1 MTDRSTFN
9 TLIKSALLANR
20 ADYARHLATDW
31 LSVFPGDVDFLTLLA
46 RAELELGQVDRAI
59 DRLKRIT
66 ETDPECSPA
75 YNLMASALRTK
86 GEVNQSKVYEA
97 LAGILQDIDLDPDRY
112 SAWTILL
119 QEALRTYRQG
129 DMQKARMLI
138 HEVLTADVGMSLP
151 LWIAV
156 QIHQSLGDDQGAYAI
171 ARRGLEAFPE
181 CVYFQLIVG
190 SKGVDDGDIVN
201 GMEYIHKSMRK
212 DPDGSRAIK
221 VLGEKHPYK
230 RLWPKSLQ
238 ADMSRPVPASVAA
251 MLGDNMLAA
260 NEEIETVVDPL
271 HTQAV
276 HKQTPSGADTMSSQ
290 PGMNSAEPGA
300 NRGYDKNDDDF
311 PAPQPWEAFR
321 GPDPGGDETDL
332 PSPEDGEDL
341 LEIER
346 DFDRIAARVNAR
358 RRNRNEDNRSPAY
371 IVVSSRTRLQQKFG
385 NDGYTKI
392 NDEIIRLVDS
402 LRRKPGWSA
411 YRFFPDDPPS
421 LDSFN
426 IAPADPG
433 NAWEVKLR
441 LGDLD
446 RALSTRGEMIAAVLI
461 IGGHNV
467 VPFHLL
473 PNPTD
478 DDDDDV
484 PSDNPYA
491 ASDEN
496 YFIPEWPVGR
506 LPMETS
512 WKEIVNQLRSIAQY
526 HQWTNRPHNPFQRVR
541 FWFMRRF
548 GGFFAPATKTA
559 GYTASIWKKAS
570 YAVYKAIGDQR
581 SMVASPPADADR
593 LPGILMRPSNLSYF
607 NLHGLEDAPEWYG
620 QKDPIQDSPNTVD
633 FPIALRPQD
642 VVNSGRAPKVVFTEA
657 CYGAHSIDKT
667 SDTALS
673 LKFLSSG
680 TRAVVGSTKISYG
693 SVTPPL
699 IAADLLGRLFWQY
712 LNQSVPVGEALRRA
726 KLKLASEMHQR
737 QGYLDGEDQ
746 KTLISFVL
754 FGDPLYRTENGY
766 HMPGEKT
773 IIRST
778 HRPATINTACAK
790 GGQEIPQDSIDQ
802 ATAEKIESIVS
813 KYLPGMQSA
822 VCTIHNQNI
831 SCHVADHAC
840 PSQDFEAKSAPKIV
854 GNTMVVTLSKQIKSG
869 DRNHPHYARLTLDKQ
884 GKVLKLAVSR

>member
-1 MTDRSTFN
+1 
-9 TLIKSALLANR
+9 
-20 ADYARHLATDW
+20 
-31 LSVFPGDVDFLTLLA
+31 
-46 RAELELGQVDRAI
+46 
-59 DRLKRIT
+59 
-66 ETDPECSPA
+66 
-75 YNLMASALRTK
+75 
-86 GEVNQSKVYEA
+86 
-97 LAGILQDIDLDPDRY
+97 
-112 SAWTILL
+112 
-119 QEALRTYRQG
+119 
-129 DMQKARMLI
+129 
-138 HEVLTADVGMSLP
+138 
-151 LWIAV
+151 
-156 QIHQSLGDDQGAYAI
+156 
-171 ARRGLEAFPE
+171 
-181 CVYFQLIVG
+181 
-190 SKGVDDGDIVN
+190 
-201 GMEYIHKSMRK
+201 
-212 DPDGSRAIK
+212 
-221 VLGEKHPYK
+221 
-230 RLWPKSLQ
+230 
-238 ADMSRPVPASVAA
+238 MSRPVPASVAA

-260 NEEIETVVDPL
+260 YDEVESDVDPIRS
-271 HTQAV
+271 QAV
-276 HKQTPSGADTMSSQ
+276 QKRPTSNPDPASRGSKTDFSDPGRIQGHAEHDDELPS
-290 PGMNSAEPGA
+290 
-300 NRGYDKNDDDF
+300 
-311 PAPQPWEAFR
+311 PQPWEAFR
-321 GPDPGGDETDL
+321 GPDPGGEETNLD
-332 PSPEDGEDL
+332 SSGESDNL

-358 RRNRNEDNRSPAY
+358 RRSRNEDNRSPAY
-371 IVVSSRTRLQQKFG
+371 VVVSSRTRLQQTFG
-385 NDGYTKI
+385 NNGYTKI
-392 NDEIIRLVDS
+392 NNGVQRLVDS
-402 LRRKPGWSA
+402 IGHKPGWSA
-411 YRFFPDDPPS
+411 YRFFPDDPPC
-421 LDSFN
+421 LDPFN

-446 RALSTRGEMIAAVLI
+446 RALSKRGEMIAAVLI

-496 YFIPEWPVGR
+496 YFIPQWPVGR
-506 LPMETS
+506 IPIETS
-512 WKEIVNQLRSIAQY
+512 WQEIESQLRSIAQY
-526 HQWTNRPHNPFQRVR
+526 HQWTNRPYNPFQRVR
-541 FWFMRRF
+541 YWFMRRF
-548 GGFFAPATKTA
+548 GGFFAPANKTA

-581 SMVASPPADADR
+581 SMVASPPAEADR

-620 QKDPIQDSPNTVD
+620 QKDPMQDSPSTAD

-712 LNQSVPVGEALRRA
+712 LNQNVPVGEALRRA

-754 FGDPLYRTENGY
+754 FGDPLYRTENSY
-766 HMPGEKT
+766 QMPGEKT
-773 IIRST
+773 VIRST
-778 HRPATINTACAK
+778 QRPATINTACAK

-822 VCTIHNQNI
+822 VCTIHNQQI
-831 SCHVADHAC
+831 SCHVADHTC
-840 PSQDFEAKSAPKIV
+840 PSQDFEAKSASKIV
-854 GNTMVVTLSKQIKSG
+854 GNTMVVTLSKQVKSG